1 MYKLLKKN
9 YTSIGIL
16 GGTFDPP
23 HKGHLYISRF
33 ALKKFK
39 LDKIFWIITKKNP
52 FKKKPYLSTNK
63 RLELSKKIT
72 AKNKKIFTFFLD
84 DKYKLNNTFNLLNY
98 LKKKNKNSKLFFL
111 MGADNLIKFH
121 KWYKWK
127 QIPSVA
133 KIVIFSR
140 KGYSVKA
147 LNSTAAKMLKKNDWV
162 YVNSKN
168 VNISSSLIRKIW

>member
-1 MYKLLKKN
+1 
-9 YTSIGIL
+9 
-16 GGTFDPP
+16 
-23 HKGHLYISRF
+23 
-33 ALKKFK
+33 
-39 LDKIFWIITKKNP
+39 
-52 FKKKPYLSTNK
+52 
-63 RLELSKKIT
+63 
-72 AKNKKIFTFFLD
+72 
-84 DKYKLNNTFNLLNY
+84 
-98 LKKKNKNSKLFFL
+98 